1 MSVQRNQ
8 RNEHVILF
16 DGVCHLCK
24 GAVKFIIKRDPA
36 GRFRFASLQSEAG
49 SRLLQAAGAH
59 EESLDSVVLIENGS
73 YYIRSAAAL
82 RIARGL
88 RYPWPLLYALIVV
101 PKGLRDA
108 VYQFIARHRYRWFG
122 KDETCLVPTRELRER
137 FLEDR

>member
-137 FLEDR
+137 FLEE

>member
-8 RNEHVILF
+8 RIERVILF
-16 DGVCHLCK
+16 DGVCHLCQ

-137 FLEDR
+137 FLEDQ

>member
-1 MSVQRNQ
+1 MSTQWDE

-16 DGVCHLCK
+16 DGVCHLCQ
-24 GAVKFIIKRDPA
+24 GAVKFIIKHDPA
-36 GRFRFASLQSEAG
+36 GRFRFASLQSQAG

-59 EESLDSVVLIENGS
+59 EKSLDSVVLIENGT

-88 RYPWPLLYALIVV
+88 RSPWPLLYALIVV

-108 VYQFIARHRYRWFG
+108 VYRFIAKHRYRWFG

>member
-1 MSVQRNQ
+1 MSDKPVE

-16 DGVCHLCK
+16 DGVCHLCQ
-24 GAVKFIIKRDPA
+24 GAVKFIIKHDPA
-36 GRFRFASLQSEAG
+36 GRFRFASLQSQAG

-59 EESLDSVVLIENGS
+59 EKSLDSVVLIENGS

-137 FLEDR
+137 FLEE

>member
-1 MSVQRNQ
+1 MSTQWDE

-16 DGVCHLCK
+16 DGVCHLCQ
-24 GAVKFIIKRDPA
+24 GAVKFIIKHDPA
-36 GRFRFASLQSEAG
+36 GRFRFASLQSQAG
-49 SRLLQAAGAH
+49 SRLLRAAGAH
-59 EESLDSVVLIENGS
+59 EESLDSVVLIENGT

-88 RYPWPLLYALIVV
+88 RSPWPLLYALIVV

-108 VYQFIARHRYRWFG
+108 VYRFIAKHRYRWFG

>member
-1 MSVQRNQ
+1 MSDKPVE

-16 DGVCHLCK
+16 DGVCHLCQ
-24 GAVKFIIKRDPA
+24 GAVKFIIKHDPA
-36 GRFRFASLQSEAG
+36 GRFRFASLQSQAG

-59 EESLDSVVLIENGS
+59 EKSLDSVVLIENGT

-88 RYPWPLLYALIVV
+88 RYPWPLLYALIVI

-108 VYQFIARHRYRWFG
+108 VYQFIAKHRYRWFG

-137 FLEDR
+137 FLEE

>member
-16 DGVCHLCK
+16 DGVCHLCQ

-49 SRLLQAAGAH
+49 SRLLQASGVH
-59 EESLDSVVLIENGS
+59 VESLDSVVLIENGS

>member
-16 DGVCHLCK
+16 DGVCHLCQ

-49 SRLLQAAGAH
+49 SRLLQASGAH
-59 EESLDSVVLIENGS
+59 VESLDSVVLIENGS

-137 FLEDR
+137 FLEDQ

>member
-1 MSVQRNQ
+1 MSDKPVE

-16 DGVCHLCK
+16 DGVCHLCQ
-24 GAVKFIIKRDPA
+24 GAVKFIIKHDPA
-36 GRFRFASLQSEAG
+36 GRFRFASLQSQAG

-59 EESLDSVVLIENGS
+59 EKSLDSVVLIENGT

-137 FLEDR
+137 FLEDQ

>member
-1 MSVQRNQ
+1 MSDKPVE

-16 DGVCHLCK
+16 DGVCHLCQ
-24 GAVKFIIKRDPA
+24 GAVKFIIKHDPA
-36 GRFRFASLQSEAG
+36 GRFRFASLQSQAG

-59 EESLDSVVLIENGS
+59 EKSLDSVVLIENGT

-88 RYPWPLLYALIVV
+88 RYPWPLLYALIVI

-108 VYQFIARHRYRWFG
+108 VYQFIAKHRYRWFG
-122 KDETCLVPTRELRER
+122 KDETCLVPTRELKER
-137 FLEDR
+137 FLEE